1 MRVAEKPRD
10 KRRERGEESRRLIL
24 KSAVSTIAAVGLGSM
39 TLDRVAEKAGISRG
53 LVVFHFKSKNR
64 LLEEVLE
71 YLGRAFAQGWD
82 VLAKDKEASNLD
94 KLLQLIDYDIDFAY
108 QNPKYVSAWHAFWGE
123 AKGNQLY
130 QSLSF
135 PRDEEYAHDVE
146 GLVGAIIDEGGY
158 DSEEAEPVTMAL
170 NAMLFGIWVES
181 HLNLNP
187 DDCEKYKRAIRNL
200 LCKTFPGHCI

>member
-1 MRVAEKPRD
+1 MQLAEKPKD

-24 KSAVSTIAAVGLGSM
+24 KSAVSTIAEFGLGSM
-39 TLDRVAEKAGISRG
+39 TLDRVAAKVGISRA

-71 YLGRAFAQGWD
+71 YLGRAYAQGWEA
-82 VLAKDKEASNLD
+82 LAKDKQASSLD

-146 GLVGAIIDEGGY
+146 DLVVAIIDEGSY
-158 DSEEAEPVTMAL
+158 DSEEAEPVTMML
-170 NAMLFGIWVES
+170 YAMLFGIWVES

-200 LCKTFPGHCI
+200 LCKTFPDHCI

>member
-1 MRVAEKPRD
+1 MQVAEKPKD

-64 LLEEVLE
+64 LLEEVLG
-71 YLGRAFAQGWD
+71 YLGRTYARGWD
-82 VLAKDKEASNLD
+82 ALAKNEEASNLD
-94 KLLQLIDYDIDFAY
+94 KLLKLIDYDIDFAY

-135 PRDEEYAHDVE
+135 SRDEEYANDLE
-146 GLVGAIIDEGGY
+146 DLCGAIIDEGGY
-158 DSEEAEPVTMAL
+158 DGEEVESVTMML
-170 NAMLFGIWVES
+170 TAMLFGIWVES

-187 DDCEKYKRAIRNL
+187 DDCERYKRSIRNL
-200 LCKTFPGHCI
+200 LCKIFPGHCI